1 MSGFLF
7 GRHQQQSGAKEDA
20 AAAAAAL
27 ERTADALLEAQS
39 ITASAIFALLVSKGV
54 LSAAEA
60 ADYMREIAAVLAR
73 DVPAPQGAAAGARL
87 ASYGEALSA
96 AGG

>member
-7 GRHQQQSGAKEDA
+7 GRHQQQSGPKEDT
-20 AAAAAAL
+20 AAAAAL
-27 ERTADALLEAQS
+27 ERAAAALLEAQS

-60 ADYMREIAAVLAR
+60 AGYMREIGEVLAR
-73 DVPAPQGAAAGARL
+73 DVPAPHGAEAGARL